1 MKTKFNGVAEAAAQ
15 LAGDP
20 EVEKRVKQEIGRN
33 TLVSLLLEMR
43 VSKGLTQEDV
53 AQAMGCDPS
62 TVSRIESEN
71 DRALKW
77 TDITGYAGALKVQ
90 MSVLFDDE
98 SLPAS
103 ARIKQC
109 VLKIDEDLK
118 KLACLAE
125 KVGGGDKI
133 AQEINRFYKQVLFN
147 FLVKFSENH
156 DKVRAVVKIPDK
168 PQAAIADRKKPVAH
182 VESHAELT

>member
-1 MKTKFNGVAEAAAQ
+1 MKTKFNSVAEAAAQ
-15 LAGDP
+15 LAGNP
-20 EVEKRVKQEIGRN
+20 EIEKKVKQEIGRN
-33 TLVSLLLEMR
+33 SLVSLLLEMR
-43 VSKGLTQEDV
+43 VSKGLTQEDM
-53 AQAMGCDPS
+53 AQAMGCDAS
-62 TVSRIESEN
+62 TISRIESEN

-77 TDITGYAGALKVQ
+77 TDVTGYANALKVQ
-90 MSVLFDDE
+90 MSVMFDDE

-125 KVGGGDKI
+125 KVGGDDKI

-147 FLVKFSENH
+147 FLANFSENH
-156 DKVRAVVKIPDK
+156 SKVQSIVKIPVK
-168 PQAAIADRKKPVAH
+168 PHAALADRKKAAPQ
-182 VESHAELT
+182 AETVCEPA